1 MKNYLFLAIA
11 VIAITFS
18 SCKDDDDKDA
28 LSGTTWVCNEDDVS
42 GFDECSRTIQFH
54 TNGECSVELVEKL
67 HGEDES
73 RFTANGKYEYAD
85 PSVSIT
91 WFDGAKE
98 NGTIEGTKMTLV
110 DEDGYSEI
118 YVKQ

>member
-11 VIAITFS
+11 VIAIIFS
-18 SCKDDDDKDA
+18 SCKDDDENDA
-28 LSGTTWVCNEDDVS
+28 LSGTTWLCNEEVS

-54 TNGECSVELVEKL
+54 TNGECSVEVIEKL

-73 RFTANGKYEYAD
+73 RSTASGKYKYTD
-85 PSVSIT
+85 PSVTIAWS
-91 WFDGAKE
+91 DGYKE
-98 NGTIEGTKMTLV
+98 AGTIKGNEMILV

-118 YVKQ
+118 FVKQ